1 MPNSIVLYSVFVL
14 IVYTNRWKGENV
26 STAEVEAFVSNVL
39 DKRDA
44 VAYGVEIPGVEGII
58 ILQYL
63 LKSV

>member
-44 VAYGVEIPGVEGII
+44 VAYGVEIPGVEGMK
-58 ILQYL
+58 IL
-63 LKSV
+63 

>member
-1 MPNSIVLYSVFVL
+1 MTVLYLNVFVLYSVVIL
-14 IVYTNRWKGENV
+14 VVYTNRWKGENV

-44 VAYGVEIPGVEGII
+44 VAYGVEIPGVEGMI

-63 LKSV
+63 